1 MFLHKIFLKCTKLR
15 LFKLYLKHMNRF
27 LLFLFIIPLGL
38 SSSNGDGPIGVRSA
52 ALGHASSCLYD
63 VWSTR
68 NNQGSL
74 GFVRKTEVGAFYEN
88 RFFVKE
94 LTQSGFAAAIPIKKG
109 TFGICYSSLGY
120 KLYRE
125 SQATLSYGMKLSENI
140 SAGIA
145 FDYLST
151 KIADIYGQAHA
162 FTGSIGLSAKILPQV
177 VISSHVYNPFRAK
190 ITNYNNEK
198 VPTIFKFGAQYTF
211 SKKVLI
217 VAEAEKTSA
226 KKINIKGG
234 IEYNP
239 SSLIY
244 LRVGGSS
251 YPTQASF
258 GLGVNY
264 NGLKID
270 LCTSYHNILGFSP
283 QIGLS
288 YAFGKDKSKPSIN
301 KSEAAEKL

>member
-1 MFLHKIFLKCTKLR
+1 MKNYH
-15 LFKLYLKHMNRF
+15 F
-27 LLFLFIIPLGL
+27 LLILLPISLF
-38 SSSNGDGPIGVRSA
+38 SSNGDGPIGARSA
-52 ALGHASSCLYD
+52 ALGHASSCLFD

-74 GFVRKTEVGAFYEN
+74 GFVRRAEAGAFYEN

-94 LTQSGFAAAIPIKKG
+94 LTQTGFAAVMPIKKG
-109 TFGICYSSLGY
+109 TFGLSYSTMGY
-120 KLYRE
+120 QLYRE
-125 SQATLSYGMKLSENI
+125 SQASLSYGMKLNENI
-140 SAGIA
+140 AAGIA
-145 FDYLST
+145 IDYLNT
-151 KIADIYGQAHA
+151 KIADIYGQANA
-162 FTGSIGLSAKILPQV
+162 FTGSIGLTAKLLPQV
-177 VISSHVYNPFRAK
+177 VISSHIYNPFRAK

-198 VPTIFKFGAQYTF
+198 IPTIFKFGAQYIF
-211 SKKVLI
+211 SPKVFI

-226 KKINIKGG
+226 QKINIKGG

-244 LRVGGSS
+244 IRVGGAS

-258 GLGVNY
+258 GVGVNY

-270 LCTSYHNILGFSP
+270 MSSAYHSVLGLSP

-288 YAFGKDKSKPSIN
+288 YAFGKDKSKAIKITEES
-301 KSEAAEKL
+301 EKL

>member
-1 MFLHKIFLKCTKLR
+1 MK
-15 LFKLYLKHMNRF
+15 RF
-27 LLFLFIIPLGL
+27 LLLVFIPIGLF
-38 SSSNGDGPIGVRSA
+38 SSNGDGPIGSRSA
-52 ALGHASSCLYD
+52 ALGHASSSLSD
-63 VWSTR
+63 IWSTR

-125 SQATLSYGMKLSENI
+125 SQTTLSYGMKLNDNI
-140 SAGIA
+140 SAGIG

-151 KIADIYGQAHA
+151 RIADIYGKANA
-162 FTGSIGLSAKILPQV
+162 FTGSVGLLAKILPQV
-177 VISSHVYNPFRAK
+177 VISSHIYNPFRAK

-198 VPTIFKFGAQYTF
+198 VPTIFKFGAQYLF
-211 SKKVLI
+211 SKKVFI

-239 SSLIY
+239 SSLVY

-251 YPTQASF
+251 YPAQASF

-264 NGLKID
+264 NGIKID
-270 LCTSYHNILGFSP
+270 MCTSYHSILGFSP

-288 YAFGKDKSKPSIN
+288 YAFGKDKSKPTIKTAELS
-301 KSEAAEKL
+301 EKL

>member
-1 MFLHKIFLKCTKLR
+1 MK
-15 LFKLYLKHMNRF
+15 RF
-27 LLFLFIIPLGL
+27 LLLVFIPIGLF
-38 SSSNGDGPIGVRSA
+38 SSNGDGPIGSRSA
-52 ALGHASSCLYD
+52 ALGHASSCLSD
-63 VWSTR
+63 IWSTR

-74 GFVRKTEVGAFYEN
+74 GFIRKTEVGAFYEN

-125 SQATLSYGMKLSENI
+125 SQTTLSYGMKLNDNI
-140 SAGIA
+140 SAGIG

-151 KIADIYGQAHA
+151 RIADIYGKANA
-162 FTGSIGLSAKILPQV
+162 FTGSVGLLAKILPQV
-177 VISSHVYNPFRAK
+177 VISSHIYNPFRAK

-198 VPTIFKFGAQYTF
+198 VPTIFKFGAQYIF
-211 SKKVLI
+211 SKKVFI

-239 SSLIY
+239 SSLVY

-251 YPTQASF
+251 YPAQASF

-264 NGLKID
+264 NGIKID
-270 LCTSYHNILGFSP
+270 MCTSYHSILGFSP

-288 YAFGKDKSKPSIN
+288 YAFGKDKSKPTIKTAELS
-301 KSEAAEKL
+301 EKL

>member
-1 MFLHKIFLKCTKLR
+1 MKSY
-15 LFKLYLKHMNRF
+15 LFSV
-27 LLFLFIIPLGL
+27 LLIPFSLF
-38 SSSNGDGPIGVRSA
+38 SSNGDGPIGPRSA
-52 ALGHASSCLYD
+52 ALGHASSCIYD

-74 GFVRKTEVGAFYEN
+74 GFVRQNEVGAFYEN

-94 LTQSGFAAAIPIKKG
+94 LTQSGFAAAIPVKKG

-145 FDYLST
+145 LDYLNT
-151 KIADIYGQAHA
+151 KIADIYGQANA
-162 FTGSIGLSAKILPQV
+162 FTGSVGLTAKILPQV
-177 VISSHVYNPFRAK
+177 VISTHIYNPFRAK

-198 VPTIFKFGAQYTF
+198 VPTIFKFGAQYIF
-211 SKKVLI
+211 STKVFL
-217 VAEAEKTSA
+217 VAEAEKTSMQ
-226 KKINIKGG
+226 KINIKGG
-234 IEYNP
+234 IEYKP

-244 LRVGGSS
+244 IRAGGSS
-251 YPTQASF
+251 FPTQAAF
-258 GLGVNY
+258 GIGVDY

-270 LCTSYHNILGFSP
+270 VSSSYHSILGLSP
-283 QIGLS
+283 QIGLR
-288 YAFGKDKSKPSIN
+288 YAFGKEKTKAKSDIEESE
-301 KSEAAEKL
+301 KS

>member
-1 MFLHKIFLKCTKLR
+1 
-15 LFKLYLKHMNRF
+15 MNR
-27 LLFLFIIPLGL
+27 LLLLVFCPFYLF
-38 SSSNGDGPIGVRSA
+38 SSNGDGPIGARSA
-52 ALGHASSCLYD
+52 ALGHASSCLFD
-63 VWSTR
+63 VWSVR

-74 GFVRKTEVGAFYEN
+74 GFVRKSEVGAFYEN

-94 LTQSGFAAAIPIKKG
+94 LTQSGFAAAVPIKKG
-109 TFGICYSSLGY
+109 TFGLSYSSLGY

-125 SQATLSYGMKLSENI
+125 SHMTLSYGMKLTDNI
-140 SAGIA
+140 CAGIG
-145 FDYLST
+145 FDYLNT
-151 KIADIYGQAHA
+151 RIADIYGKANA
-162 FTGSIGLSAKILPQV
+162 FTGSVGLTAKILPQV
-177 VISSHVYNPFRAK
+177 VISSHIFNPFRAK

-198 VPTIFKFGAQYTF
+198 IPTIFKLGAQYIF
-211 SKKVLI
+211 SKKVSI

-226 KKINIKGG
+226 QKINMKGG

-244 LRVGGSS
+244 LRVGGCS

-258 GLGVNY
+258 GVGVNY

-270 LCTSYHNILGFSP
+270 MCTSYHSILGFSP

-288 YAFGKDKSKPSIN
+288 YAIGKEKTKPSN
-301 KSEAAEKL
+301 NSTELPEKL

>member
-1 MFLHKIFLKCTKLR
+1 MLITYPIHQISFFIFGKMKL
-15 LFKLYLKHMNRF
+15 F
-27 LLFLFIIPLGL
+27 LLALFIMPIALF
-38 SSSNGDGPIGVRSA
+38 SSNGEGPIGVRSA
-52 ALGHASSCLYD
+52 ALGHASTTLFD

-94 LTQSGFAAAIPIKKG
+94 LTQSGFAVAAPIKKG
-109 TFGICYSSLGY
+109 TFGLSYSSLGY
-120 KLYRE
+120 SLYRE
-125 SQATLSYGMKLSENI
+125 SHATLSYGMLLNENV
-140 SAGIA
+140 SVGVGL
-145 FDYLST
+145 DYLNT

-162 FTGSIGLSAKILPQV
+162 VTGSIGLTAKILPQMN
-177 VISSHVYNPFRAK
+177 IAAHVYNPFRAK

-198 VPTIFKFGAQYTF
+198 IPTIFKFGAQYIF
-211 SKKVLI
+211 SKKVFI

-226 KKINIKGG
+226 QKINVKGG

-239 SSLIY
+239 SSIVY

-251 YPTQASF
+251 YPTQAAF
-258 GLGVNY
+258 GMGVNY
-264 NGLKID
+264 NDLKID
-270 LCTSYHNILGFSP
+270 LSTSYHNVLGFSP

-288 YAFGKDKSKPSIN
+288 YAFGKDKSK
-301 KSEAAEKL
+301 KVTTSEEAEKL